1 MTDVTGIAS
10 ELKLLVVEE
19 SKVIRKAL
27 SNSLEKIGVKKL
39 LIAETGK
46 DALEMFSKERPDII
60 LLDAL
65 LPDIDGFD
73 VARQIRE
80 QENGQEWSAIIF
92 LTSMDEDE
100 DVARGID
107 AGGDDYLMKP
117 VSDVVLK
124 AKIHAMHR
132 LVEMQRAL
140 VDVSRQ
146 LNVANKELQRLT
158 ITDGLTGI
166 ANRRMFDEVLSREW
180 RRCARMQKPLS
191 LIMADVDYFKQYN
204 DSYGHLLGDASLRK
218 VAEQVARSASRPGD
232 LAARYGGEEFAFIL
246 GETDM
251 NGAKWVANR
260 IRQHIVDLKLEHSAS
275 PLNFVTVS
283 CGVATVVPS
292 DKLSLDTLL
301 KSADHALYLAKE
313 QGRNQV
319 IAVDFGQT
327 G

>member
-1 MTDVTGIAS
+1 MADNDG
-10 ELKLLVVEE
+10 ELKMLVVED
-19 SKVIRKAL
+19 SKVVRTAL
-27 SNSLEKIGVKKL
+27 SNSLEKIGVQKL

-46 DALEMFSKERPDII
+46 DALEIFDKERPDII
-60 LLDAL
+60 LLDVL
-65 LPDIDGFD
+65 LPDLDGFD
-73 VARQIRE
+73 VARQIRA

-92 LTSMDEDE
+92 LTSMDGDE
-100 DVARGID
+100 YVARGIE

-117 VSDVVLK
+117 VSEVVLK
-124 AKIHAMHR
+124 AKIRAMRR

-146 LNVANKELQRLT
+146 LNVANKELQRLS

-166 ANRRMFDEVLSREW
+166 ANRRMFDEMLAREW

-191 LIMADVDYFKQYN
+191 LIMVDIDYFKQYN
-204 DSYGHLLGDASLRK
+204 DSYGHLLGDACLRK

-251 NGAKWVANR
+251 DGAKLVANR
-260 IRQHIVDLKLEHSAS
+260 ICQHVEDLKLEHGAS
-275 PLNFVTVS
+275 PSHFVTVS
-283 CGVATVVPS
+283 CGVSTVVPS
-292 DKLSLDTLL
+292 DKLSLETLM
-301 KSADHALYLAKE
+301 KSSDHALYMAKA
-313 QGRNQV
+313 QGRDQV
-319 IAVDFGQT
+319 IAADFGKA